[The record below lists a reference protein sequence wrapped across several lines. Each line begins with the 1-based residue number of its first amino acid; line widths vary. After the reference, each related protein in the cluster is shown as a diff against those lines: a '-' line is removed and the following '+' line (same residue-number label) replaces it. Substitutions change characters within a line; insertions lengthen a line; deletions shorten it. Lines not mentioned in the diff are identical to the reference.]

1 MRSLILIPLVAVL
14 TLAACD
20 DGAETEATAPEAG
33 DSAAPGPDMGA
44 GPAEMDAREPDV
56 SGTDAPD
63 TEVEAPGSGAMD
75 APPPGDPIGD
85 PMADAPAMDDMPAA
99 PAGTGAV
106 DTADDMADAVTADEQ
121 ASALAIGFLSLGMDE
136 IGAMCMGDALAAAL
150 DGDDLDSAVAVVE
163 AAATAEDAEAQ
174 AADAGGPVASAFAEA
189 RAACAGTD

>member
-85 PMADAPAMDDMPAA
+85 PIADAPGRFSGPV
-99 PAGTGAV
+99 PFFFFFRG
-106 DTADDMADAVTADEQ
+106 EEER
-121 ASALAIGFLSLGMDE
+121 SLG
-136 IGAMCMGDALAAAL
+136 
-150 DGDDLDSAVAVVE
+150 
-163 AAATAEDAEAQ
+163 
-174 AADAGGPVASAFAEA
+174 A
-189 RAACAGTD
+189 RG